1 MTDRGRY
8 LNEAIDAAVGTANHG
23 KEPSPM
29 PLRSAALVTLF
40 ALSAC
45 TTAMAQEPLRLE
57 SLKRCG
63 DLLEIEHQQWCLT
76 VRGLGEAT
84 PQLTLGEQAIPA
96 DRVERDGQQLRLR
109 LDRADYQSGPLWLE
123 DGPRAS
129 NAIWLTLRSSH
140 VVAAGPNEVAKN
152 MDGLTTYVDL
162 VSVLIEESH
171 DGRQE
176 AERLAGK
183 YGAKV
188 VGSIAPLNVYQLR
201 LPAKDLVQRDALVL
215 RLGGETSV
223 DAVVIEESGAEETE
237 QAPTQP
243 EEPKKPAQDSDEWA
257 ANRFLDAVHYY
268 QRRIPGQQA
277 PIRPHPVRIGLIERD
292 VDFDTADFAD
302 YLGPCSVPRTC
313 VYARDADKPDNH
325 GTTVAGILAAR
336 WNDGGN
342 TGLLRGLDKAS
353 GGFEVIVERNSDA
366 GITANIAASVNLV
379 EDGVRVL
386 NWSWGIHRVGAKDV
400 KGDDVD
406 SLLRSGIAMS
416 GYEELLEEFFLW
428 LRKEHPDVVVVNSA
442 GNGSSFSGTD
452 EYRLP
457 SSFVTEQLL
466 VVGGH
471 QRSERAGVAVDDPG
485 YAVKRN
491 SSNIDMRVDITAAAC
506 THASTVNAGQ
516 DGPVHC
522 GTSYATPM
530 VTGLLAAMLSI
541 NPQLHPEQLRMLL
554 RRSAM
559 TIGDNHDFEQ
569 MDGEDLTAPIL
580 PSERNYQLSDKD
592 VGRSARL
599 DMQKALDLSVQS
611 RDRVR

>member
-1 MTDRGRY
+1 
-8 LNEAIDAAVGTANHG
+8 
-23 KEPSPM
+23 M
-29 PLRSAALVTLF
+29 PLRPAVLVMLLG
-40 ALSAC
+40 LSASTIA
-45 TTAMAQEPLRLE
+45 TTQEPLRLE
-57 SLKRCG
+57 GLKRCG
-63 DLLEIEHQQWCLT
+63 DLLENQRQEWCLT
-76 VRGLGEAT
+76 ARGLGDAT
-84 PQLTLGEQAIPA
+84 PQLKLGEKMIPA
-96 DRVERDGQQLRLR
+96 GSVERDGNKLRLR
-109 LDRADYQSGPLWLE
+109 LNNADYQSGPLWLE

-129 NAIWLTLRSSH
+129 NAVWLTSRSSH

-171 DGRQE
+171 EGRQE
-176 AERLAGK
+176 AERLAAK

-201 LPAKDLVQRDALVL
+201 LPAKDLVERDALVL

-223 DAVVIEESGAEETE
+223 DAVVIEESAAEETE
-237 QAPTQP
+237 QAPARP
-243 EEPKKPAQDSDEWA
+243 EEPKKPAKDSDEWA

-268 QRRIPGQQA
+268 QRRIPGQRA
-277 PIRPHPVRIGLIERD
+277 PIRPQPVRIGLIERD

-302 YLGPCSVPRTC
+302 YLGACSMPRTC

-342 TGLLRGLDKAS
+342 SGFLQGLDKAS

-386 NWSWGIHRVGAKDV
+386 NWSWGIHRVGAKNV
-400 KGDDVD
+400 KGDEVD

-442 GNGSSFSGTD
+442 GNGSSYSGTD

-457 SSFVTEQLL
+457 SSFITEQLL

-471 QRSERAGVAVDDPG
+471 QRSERAGVAVDDPT
-485 YAVKRN
+485 YAVKRD
-491 SSNIDMRVDITAAAC
+491 SSNVDMRVDITAAAC
-506 THASTVNAGQ
+506 THASTVNAGE
-516 DGPVHC
+516 DGAVHC

-580 PSERNYQLSDKD
+580 PSERNYQLNDKD

>member
-1 MTDRGRY
+1 
-8 LNEAIDAAVGTANHG
+8 
-23 KEPSPM
+23 
-29 PLRSAALVTLF
+29 
-40 ALSAC
+40 
-45 TTAMAQEPLRLE
+45 MAQEPLRLE

-63 DLLEIEHQQWCLT
+63 DLLEIERQEWCLT
-76 VRGLGEAT
+76 ARGLGEAT
-84 PQLTLGEQAIPA
+84 PQLKLGEKAIPA
-96 DRVERDGQQLRLR
+96 DRVQRDGQRLR
-109 LDRADYQSGPLWLE
+109 LHLDKADYQSGPLWLE

-129 NAIWLTLRSSH
+129 NAVWLTLRSSH
-140 VVAAGPNEVAKN
+140 VVAAGPDEVTKN

-176 AERLAGK
+176 AERLANK
-183 YGAKV
+183 YGARV

-201 LPAKDLVQRDALVL
+201 LPARDLMQRDALVL

-243 EEPKKPAQDSDEWA
+243 EEPKKPAQGSDEWA

-277 PIRPHPVRIGLIERD
+277 PIQPQPVRIGLIERD

-302 YLGPCSVPRTC
+302 YLGPCSMPRTC
-313 VYARDADKPDNH
+313 VYARDANKPDNH

-457 SSFVTEQLL
+457 SSFITEQLL

-506 THASTVNAGQ
+506 THASTPNAGE
-516 DGPVHC
+516 DGAVHC

-580 PSERNYQLSDKD
+580 PSERNYQLNDKD

-611 RDRVR
+611 RSRVR

>member
-1 MTDRGRY
+1 
-8 LNEAIDAAVGTANHG
+8 
-23 KEPSPM
+23 M
-29 PLRSAALVTLF
+29 PLRSAALAALF
-40 ALSAC
+40 VLASHCASA
-45 TTAMAQEPLRLE
+45 AQEPLRLE
-57 SLKRCG
+57 GLKRCG
-63 DLLEIEHQQWCLT
+63 DLLDDQRQDWCLT
-76 VRGLGEAT
+76 VRGLGEAV
-84 PQLTLGEQAIPA
+84 PTLHLGAKALPTDVVRREGNA
-96 DRVERDGQQLRLR
+96 LRLSLASR
-109 LDRADYQSGPLWLE
+109 GYQSGPLWLE
-123 DGPRAS
+123 DGSRHS
-129 NAIWLTLRSSH
+129 NAAWLSLRDSH
-140 VVAAGPNEVAKN
+140 VLAAGPGEVAKN

-162 VSVLIEESH
+162 VSVLIEEDH

-176 AERLAGK
+176 AERLARK
-183 YGAKV
+183 YGATV
-188 VGSIAPLNVYQLR
+188 VGRIAPLNLYQLR

-215 RLGGETSV
+215 RLGSETSV
-223 DAVVIEESGAEETE
+223 DAVVVEESAAEEAE
-237 QAPTQP
+237 QAPARP
-243 EEPKKPAQDSDEWA
+243 EEPGKPSPDSDEWA
-257 ANRFLDAVHYY
+257 ANRFLDAVNYY
-268 QRRIPGQQA
+268 QRRIPGRQA
-277 PIRPHPVRIGLIERD
+277 PIPAQPVRIGLIERD

-302 YLGPCSVPRTC
+302 YVGPCTLPRTC

-342 TGLLRGLDKAS
+342 SGFLRGLDKAS

-406 SLLRSGIAMS
+406 SLLRSGIAMG

-457 SSFVTEQLL
+457 SSFITEQLL

-471 QRSERAGVAVDDPG
+471 QRSEREDVAVDDPG
-485 YAVKRN
+485 YAVKRS

-506 THASTVNAGQ
+506 AHASTARAGEE
-516 DGPVHC
+516 GAVHC

-530 VTGLLAAMLSI
+530 VASLLAAMLSI
-541 NPQLHPEQLRMLL
+541 NPQLQPEQLRMLL

-559 TIGDNHDFEQ
+559 TIGDNHDFER
-569 MDGEDLTAPIL
+569 MDAEDLTAPIL
-580 PSERNYQLSDKD
+580 PSERRYQLNDRD

-599 DMQKALDLSVQS
+599 DMQKALDLAVQS
-611 RDRVR
+611 RERVR